1 MSQNNIGSK
10 FNYQMND
17 EAAINSDVDEAPRAK
32 QSHFLFVLSSSRSD
46 GNTAQLARYAASFL
60 DSNVQQTW
68 VSLQELDLP
77 EFVDQRHQGN
87 GHYTMPSGN
96 ALELLQAT
104 LNATDVVLV
113 TPLYWYS
120 LPTLAKRYLD
130 HWSGWMRV
138 AGLQFRERMAG
149 KRLWNITVLSD
160 EDTSYAS
167 PLVSSLE
174 LTAGYLQMKWQGSLL
189 GYGNRPGD
197 IMQHEPSLISAS
209 QYFLQA

>member
-1 MSQNNIGSK
+1 MIQNNIGSHIK
-10 FNYQMND
+10 GNGNIS
-17 EAAINSDVDEAPRAK
+17 EATNTKRR
-32 QSHFLFVLSSSRSD
+32 HFVFILTSSRSD

-60 DSNVQQTW
+60 DSHVQQTW
-68 VSLQELDLP
+68 ISLQDLDLP
-77 EFVDQRHQGN
+77 EFVDQRHQGT
-87 GHYTMPSGN
+87 GQYAMPLGN
-96 ALELLQAT
+96 ALALLQAT

-138 AGLQFRERMAG
+138 ADLQFRERMAG

-160 EDTSYAS
+160 EDKSYAS

-174 LTAGYLQMKWQGSLL
+174 LTAAYMQMKWQGSLL